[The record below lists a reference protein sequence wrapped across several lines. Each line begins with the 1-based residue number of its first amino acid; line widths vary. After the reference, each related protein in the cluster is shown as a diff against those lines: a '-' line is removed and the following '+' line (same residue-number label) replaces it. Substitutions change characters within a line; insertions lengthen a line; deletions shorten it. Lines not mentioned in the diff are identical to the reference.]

1 LPKKKRSYFG
11 NLFDWSGGGL
21 LGPQNGGRM
30 HRAEVLQI
38 IIMMPEGPKPTEP
51 TPTPEAVAAKLNVLQ
66 RVLLFCVA
74 SNTDW
79 RKVGIA
85 NPTVQLAII
94 QNLIDRAETTSR
106 LELTEHGRAVL
117 AALLGA

>member
-1 LPKKKRSYFG
+1 MPKR
-11 NLFDWSGGGL
+11 
-21 LGPQNGGRM
+21 
-30 HRAEVLQI
+30 
-38 IIMMPEGPKPTEP
+38 PKPTEP

-79 RKVGIA
+79 RKVGIT
-85 NPTVQLAII
+85 NSTVQLAII
-94 QNLIDRAETTSR
+94 QNRIDRAEATSR